1 MSYSHLSIIERG
13 QIEALHRL
21 GWSTR
26 KIGKQLGRHHS
37 TIARELGR
45 GQVNA
50 CYEAASAQDAY
61 QERRASCVPAGKFTP
76 ELAAEL
82 QEKLE
87 QTWSPEQIA
96 ERRRCEGQ
104 AFVCFKTTYR

>member
-13 QIEALHRL
+13 QLETLHRL

-26 KIGKQLGRHHS
+26 AIGRQLGRHHA
-37 TIARELGR
+37 TIAREIKR
-45 GQVNA
+45 GQTDLS
-50 CYEAASAQDAY
+50 YAAITAQQAY
-61 QERRASCVPAGKFTP
+61 HQRRSSSVPAGKFTP

-82 QEKLE
+82 QEKLQ

-96 ERRRCEGQ
+96 EKRRCEGDSL
-104 AFVCFKTTYR
+104 CLL